1 MRCNHCSADPMKF
14 RLRKFPIIDAAYLLC
29 QGCQNAQKRPS
40 GLKTD
45 KRGQRPLD
53 REKTRRGLA
62 VSSAS
67 CKFKVLVWGP
77 APGSANPAAATR
89 FEIRDELNRMGHD
102 AFFSEELAVPAVPTN
117 VLELVQLKKVNLVV
131 NIAASFGSLAEFENY
146 GVLLGKRHL
155 VFLNEAA
162 RGGFTDTGTR
172 KLFRANGGTDEFFKD
187 DDISSGVLVLAALDW
202 VTEKAYLQK
211 WLSSVVEEAKD
222 SLL

>member
-14 RLRKFPIIDAAYLLC
+14 RLRKFPIIDAAYLVC
-29 QGCQNAQKRPS
+29 QVCQKAQKRPS

-45 KRGQRPLD
+45 KRGKRSFD
-53 REKTRRGLA
+53 REKTRKGLA

-67 CKFKVLVWGP
+67 CKFRVLVWGP

-89 FEIRDELNRMGHD
+89 LEIRDELKRMGHD

-131 NIAASFGSLAEFENY
+131 NVASSYGSLAEFENY

-155 VFLNEAA
+155 VFLNEARVEGSLTPV
-162 RGGFTDTGTR
+162 RGRYSGRTAAPTNFLRKRIFRPGF
-172 KLFRANGGTDEFFKD
+172 
-187 DDISSGVLVLAALDW
+187 
-202 VTEKAYLQK
+202 
-211 WLSSVVEEAKD
+211 
-222 SLL
+222 

>member
-1 MRCNHCSADPMKF
+1 
-14 RLRKFPIIDAAYLLC
+14 
-29 QGCQNAQKRPS
+29 
-40 GLKTD
+40 
-45 KRGQRPLD
+45 
-53 REKTRRGLA
+53 
-62 VSSAS
+62 
-67 CKFKVLVWGP
+67 
-77 APGSANPAAATR
+77 
-89 FEIRDELNRMGHD
+89 MGHD

-172 KLFRANGGTDEFFKD
+172 KLFRANGGTDEFFKEE
-187 DDISSGVLVLAALDW
+187 DISSGVLVLAALDW

-211 WLSSVVEEAKD
+211 WLSSVVEEAKN

>member
-1 MRCNHCSADPMKF
+1 MQ
-14 RLRKFPIIDAAYLLC
+14 AYLVC
-29 QGCQNAQKRPS
+29 QVCQKAQKRPS

-45 KRGQRPLD
+45 KRGKRSFD
-53 REKTRRGLA
+53 REKTRKGLA

-67 CKFKVLVWGP
+67 CKFRVLVWGP
-77 APGSANPAAATR
+77 AHGSANPAAATR
-89 FEIRDELNRMGHD
+89 LEIRDELKRMGHD

-131 NIAASFGSLAEFENY
+131 NVASSYGSLAEFENY

-172 KLFRANGGTDEFFKD
+172 KVFRANGGTDEFFKEE
-187 DDISSGVLVLAALDW
+187 DISSGVLILAALDW
-202 VTEKAYLQK
+202 VMEKAYLQK
-211 WLSSVVEEAKD
+211 WLSSVVEEAKN